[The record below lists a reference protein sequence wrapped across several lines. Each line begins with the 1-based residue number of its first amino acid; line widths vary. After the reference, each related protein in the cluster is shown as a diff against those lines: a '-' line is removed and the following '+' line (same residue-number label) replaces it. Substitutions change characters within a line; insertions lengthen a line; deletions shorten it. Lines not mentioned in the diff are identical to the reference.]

1 MSQSSSGEPSGKQKI
16 LNVTVLSVAAQVG
29 CLTIGII
36 LGAVFLGLWLDSRL
50 NTRPW
55 WTIGLVLG
63 SIPVSLVVM
72 LFVVRLAVS
81 KIKTQTGR
89 AQTNQPEESDLG
101 DNS

>member
-1 MSQSSSGEPSGKQKI
+1 MSQPDPSGPSGKQKL
-16 LNVTVLSVAAQVG
+16 LNLALASIAGQVG
-29 CLTIGII
+29 CLTLVII

-50 NTRPW
+50 GTRPW

-81 KIKTQTGR
+81 KINTKTGR
-89 AQTNQPEESDLG
+89 PQTTQPEETDLG

>member
-1 MSQSSSGEPSGKQKI
+1 MSQPNSGEPSGKQKI

-29 CLTIGII
+29 CITIVII
-36 LGAVFLGLWLDSRL
+36 LGAVFLGLWLDSRFG
-50 NTRPW
+50 TRPW

-63 SIPVSLVVM
+63 SIPVSLVIM

-81 KIKTQTGR
+81 KIKTKPDR
-89 AQTNQPEESDLG
+89 AKTNQPEESDLG